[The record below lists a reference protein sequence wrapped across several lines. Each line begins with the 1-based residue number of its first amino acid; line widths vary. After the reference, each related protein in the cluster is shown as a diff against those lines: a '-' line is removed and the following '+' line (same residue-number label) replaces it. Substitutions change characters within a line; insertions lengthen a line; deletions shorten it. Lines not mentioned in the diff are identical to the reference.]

1 VNPADGQFPRRLLS
15 VAPTEVPQN
24 RNSDMQQPSR
34 ESEDGVN
41 KTKKKKAKG
50 WDGEVPDPNLA
61 MAPLGVMD
69 GMSTYPQ

>member
-1 VNPADGQFPRRLLS
+1 

-24 RNSDMQQPSR
+24 RNSDMQQISR

-50 WDGEVPDPNLA
+50 WDGEVADPHLA
-61 MAPLGVMD
+61 IAPLGVMD
-69 GMSTYPQ
+69 GM